1 MDSEDGASA
10 AGTPEPDGGGGPQQE
25 GGTDAGHPEKGH
37 MDPRSMH
44 RLDRRVVVYW
54 LLTGTVSALVL
65 AAILLT
71 GAWFAADYLPEWRRV
86 AWSVAGSLAGV
97 NLAWALVAPPLAYAR
112 WRYAVDA
119 QLMRMRYG
127 ILFHEERS
135 IPTNRM
141 QHADL
146 TRGPIERLFGL
157 ASLVVFSAG
166 NEGSAFRVPG
176 IAVRDAEHLRDRI
189 LSARGDDVI

>member
-1 MDSEDGASA
+1 MDSELGEWGAES
-10 AGTPEPDGGGGPQQE
+10 PEPPEGGG
-25 GGTDAGHPEKGH
+25 HSGH
-37 MDPRSMH
+37 MDPAAMQ

-54 LLTGTVSALVL
+54 LLTGTVSGLVL
-65 AAILLT
+65 AAVLLT
-71 GAWFAADYLPEWRRV
+71 GAWFAADAFPDWRRL
-86 AWSVAGSLAGV
+86 AWSVAGTLAGL
-97 NLAWALVAPPLAYAR
+97 NLGWALLAPPLAFAR
-112 WRYAVDA
+112 WRYAVDEK
-119 QLMRMRYG
+119 LMRMRYG

-135 IPTNRM
+135 IPINRM

-176 IAVRDAEHLRDRI
+176 IAVRDAEGLRDRI